1 MLMCMNVCVC
11 ACAFSFVGFIHFICT
26 IRQRADCGQLHL
38 FRTDTWVYVCVC
50 ACALNASCADKC
62 CCNSIAP
69 HKGYNPHRH
78 YHIYTA
84 QENRLLPCVRL
95 CLCTCV
101 YHKLPVFVY
110 KCTNTGVLRSDSE
123 NGKHISDSFS
133 HFTFFFW
140 HRHTS
145 LSIYLSHCIRPPF
158 VCPFLGSS
166 LTLSSFFPSPLTHV

>member
-1 MLMCMNVCVC
+1 MSKPVCVLDADVHDR
-11 ACAFSFVGFIHFICT
+11 ACALVRFHLGGLYISFSFVASDRGQIVVNSIYSGMTRMSVCECV
-26 IRQRADCGQLHL
+26 RA
-38 FRTDTWVYVCVC
+38 R
-50 ACALNASCADKC
+50 ARALNASCADKC

-110 KCTNTGVLRSDSE
+110 KCN
-123 NGKHISDSFS
+123 SF
-133 HFTFFFW
+133 
-140 HRHTS
+140 
-145 LSIYLSHCIRPPF
+145 
-158 VCPFLGSS
+158 
-166 LTLSSFFPSPLTHV
+166 